1 MNVLITE
8 AGGCYTVYTGQGEV
22 PNFDFDTLHQNHNAG
37 KLIVCQYF
45 LEWLL
50 ELHQNFTFWVENNIY
65 I

>member
-1 MNVLITE
+1 MLHCVH
-8 AGGCYTVYTGQGEV
+8 GPGEV
-22 PNFDFDTLHQNHNAG
+22 LNFDFDTLHQNHNAG